1 MPSEVIH
8 FGDFELDPGAFELRR
23 SGRVVRLERIPLELL
38 LFLGITSGLRVIRS
52 RTTATRRQ
60 TSILLGDPSKP
71 DKLCNHAALRSNTGA
86 LDICPFDSAAWGL
99 CRLQVHATAVSVSP
113 SWRSRLPNRNHCL
126 DRSLAGG
133 PRVSLGAT
141 R

>member
-60 TSILLGDPSKP
+60 TSILFRRPVK
-71 DKLCNHAALRSNTGA
+71 A
-86 LDICPFDSAAWGL
+86 
-99 CRLQVHATAVSVSP
+99 
-113 SWRSRLPNRNHCL
+113 
-126 DRSLAGG
+126 
-133 PRVSLGAT
+133 
-141 R
+141 